1 MGDVCGVRG
10 GDMRLT
16 IDPRGNLAKASGCI
30 DGSPIGQLVES
41 DGYVLIEQRPGKC
54 IVWLNGACVA
64 PVAEAALYYFM
75 SDSGCPRFALS
86 FVPNRHATKICG
98 SLEAAIRAIA
108 DEIGQHRRDHAS
120 RFASRPVDLAS
131 MASCPPLDLLLTS
144 FAGIIEARG
153 TEGVRDLLSRALQG
167 RYLVVEHR
175 ARSDS
180 FVLREIGSGYSGF
193 EPDWSKRAAGRLL
206 EEQPDVHYARW
217 LAQTYRQALALAR
230 PVAQEVDAAIFR
242 SDHGRRR
249 FAYRRLLLPFVGDG
263 DQQCLL
269 SASVA
274 DPSVD
279 LGIN

>member
-1 MGDVCGVRG
+1 
-10 GDMRLT
+10 MRFT
-16 IDPRGNLAKASGCI
+16 IDPMGNLAKASGCI
-30 DGSPIGQLVES
+30 DGIPIWQLVE
-41 DGYVLIEQRPGKC
+41 GEGHILAEQRPGKC
-54 IVWLNGACVA
+54 IIWLNGARVT

-75 SDSGCPRFALS
+75 SDTGCTRFALS
-86 FVPNRHATKICG
+86 FMPDRRATKICG
-98 SLEAAIRAIA
+98 SLEAAIRAVA
-108 DEIGQHRRDHAS
+108 DEVGQHRRNHAS
-120 RFASRPVDLAS
+120 RFAFRPVDIAS
-131 MASCPPLDLLLTS
+131 VSSCPPLEMLLTN
-144 FAGIIEARG
+144 FASISEPRGIDGLRH
-153 TEGVRDLLSRALQG
+153 VLSRALHG
-167 RYLVVEHR
+167 RYLIVEHR

-193 EPDWSKRAAGRLL
+193 EPTWSKSAAGRLL

-217 LAQTYRQALALAR
+217 LAQTYREALALAR

-263 DQQCLL
+263 EQQCLL

-274 DPSVD
+274 DPTVD